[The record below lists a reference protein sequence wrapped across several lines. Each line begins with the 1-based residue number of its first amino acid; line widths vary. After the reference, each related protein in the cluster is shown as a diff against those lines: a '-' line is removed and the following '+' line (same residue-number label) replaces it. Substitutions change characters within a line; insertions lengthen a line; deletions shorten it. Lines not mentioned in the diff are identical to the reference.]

1 MKRIGRVVGLGLALI
16 VLLIV
21 VRATWLRSSPAEA
34 PPAETLEVN
43 ESRIARQLA
52 AAIRFKTIS
61 YQDPARLDT
70 KAFAGIHDFF
80 QSSWPAAH
88 ATLKRERVSRWSLLY
103 TWPGLNPQLAPILF
117 AAHQDVVPVDAGS
130 LADWTHPPYGGVIE
144 DGVVWGRGSLDNK
157 ANVVVMLDAVD
168 RLVRQGFQPERT
180 VYLAFGHDEEVGGS
194 KGALAIARLLEAR
207 DVHLEMVLDE
217 GGIVVQGF
225 LAGIDKPV
233 ALVGIAEKGSVGIAL
248 DVESKGGHSS
258 TPPRHTAIGL
268 LAAAVVALES
278 HPMPVHRGGVSGGL
292 LDGLALELP
301 FYARLVL
308 ANRWIFAPVLNVVFS
323 RVPALDAMFRTTTA
337 VTIINGGVKEN
348 VLPIRARA
356 IANFRIHPEDS
367 VDLVVAHVRRV
378 VGPDVKLEVGVRS
391 EPREPSPVSPIDSNA
406 YRILDRS
413 IRSVYPDAVVVPYLV
428 VGGTDARHYYR
439 VCDNVYRFS
448 PFRLGSDA
456 MTLVHGTNERLSTKN
471 LVRGVR
477 FYARLLQD
485 IAGAAQP
492 SSE

>member
-1 MKRIGRVVGLGLALI
+1 VKRLGSVVGLGVALI
-16 VLLIV
+16 VLLVV
-21 VRATWLRSSPAEA
+21 VRASWLRSSPVEA
-34 PPAETLEVN
+34 PPARLLEVDPA
-43 ESRIARQLA
+43 RIARKLA

-61 YQDPARLDT
+61 HQDFAQLDRE
-70 KAFAGIHDFF
+70 AFGGFHDFL
-80 QSSWPAAH
+80 QRSWPAVH
-88 ATLKRERVSRWSLLY
+88 TTLRRERVSRWSLLY

-130 LADWTHPPYGGVIE
+130 LADWTHPPYAGVIE
-144 DGVVWGRGSLDNK
+144 DGVVWGRGSLDDK
-157 ANVVVMLDAVD
+157 ANVIVMLDAVE

-180 VYLAFGHDEEVGGS
+180 VYLAFGHDEEVGGP
-194 KGALAIARLLEAR
+194 KGALAIARLLESR
-207 DVHLEMVLDE
+207 GVRLEMVLDE
-217 GGIVVQGF
+217 GGIVVRGF
-225 LAGIDKPV
+225 LAGIDKPI

-258 TPPRHTAIGL
+258 TPPRHTAIGQ

-292 LDGLALELP
+292 LDGLTPEFP

-308 ANRWIFAPVLNVVFS
+308 ANRWIFGPVLDVVFAG
-323 RVPALDAMFRTTTA
+323 VPALDAMFRTTTA
-337 VTIINGGVKEN
+337 VTIIDGGVKEN

-356 IANFRIHPEDS
+356 IVNFRIHPEDS
-367 VDLVVAHVRRV
+367 VASVVDHVRRV
-378 VGPDVKLEVGVRS
+378 VGPDVKLEVGLRS
-391 EPREPSPVSPIDSNA
+391 EPREPSPVSPVDSDA

-413 IRSVYPDAVVVPYLV
+413 IRSVYPEAAVVPYLV

-439 VCDNVYRFS
+439 VCDNIYRFS
-448 PFRLGSDA
+448 PFLLGSDA
-456 MTLVHGTNERLSTKN
+456 MTLVHGTNERLSVEN

-485 IAGAAQP
+485 IAGAAQA

>member
-1 MKRIGRVVGLGLALI
+1 MRRLGRVVGLGVALI
-16 VLLIV
+16 VLLVV
-21 VRATWLRSSPAEA
+21 VRASWLRSSPVEA
-34 PPAETLEVN
+34 PPAGALEVN
-43 ESRIARQLA
+43 ESRIGRKLA

-61 YQDPARLDT
+61 HQDPSQFDT
-70 KAFAGIHDFF
+70 EAFGGFREF
-80 QSSWPAAH
+80 LQLTWPAAH
-88 ATLKRERVSRWSLLY
+88 ATLKLERVSQLSLLY

-117 AAHQDVVPVDAGS
+117 AAHQDVVPVDEGS

-144 DGVVWGRGSLDNK
+144 DGVVWGRGTLDDK
-157 ANVVVMLDAVD
+157 ANVVVMLDAVE
-168 RLVRQGFQPERT
+168 RLVREGFQPERT
-180 VYLAFGHDEEVGGS
+180 VYLAFGHDEEVGGP
-194 KGALAIARLLEAR
+194 KGAVAIASLLEAR
-207 DVHLEMVLDE
+207 GVRLEMVLDE

-225 LAGIDKPV
+225 LAGIDKPI
-233 ALVGIAEKGSVGIAL
+233 ALVGIAEKGSVSIAL

-258 TPPRHTAIGL
+258 TPPRHTAIGQ

-278 HPMPVHRGGVSGGL
+278 DPMPVHRGGVSGGL
-292 LDGLALELP
+292 LDGITPELP

-308 ANRWIFAPVLNVVFS
+308 ANRWIFGPVLNIVFEG
-323 RVPALDAMFRTTTA
+323 VPALDAMFRTTTA
-337 VTIINGGVKEN
+337 VTIIDGGVKEN

-367 VDLVVAHVRRV
+367 VDSVVAHVRRV
-378 VGPDVKLEVGVRS
+378 VGPNVKLEVGVRS
-391 EPREPSPVSPIDSNA
+391 KPREPSPVSPVDSDA

-413 IRSVYPDAVVVPYLV
+413 IRSVYPEAAVVPYLV

-448 PFRLGSDA
+448 PFLLGSDA
-456 MTLVHGTNERLSTKN
+456 MTLVHGTNERLSAEN

-485 IAGAAQP
+485 IAGVAQA